1 MNKNKRAELETRG
14 YFVGNADEFLGLEP
28 YESAIVGLR
37 LSISQGIKAAREKNR
52 KTQQEIA
59 RAMNSTQN
67 RVALA
72 EAGSTQVS
80 IELMIRALYAAGGS
94 LPGIGIGRKSAAKSP
109 ADRVT
114 ASPTPAKARA
124 RAKGSKLI
132 EA

>member
-1 MNKNKRAELETRG
+1 MNKNKRAELEARG

-28 YESAIVGLR
+28 YESAIVDLR
-37 LSISQGIKAAREKNR
+37 ISISRGIKAAREKNH
-52 KTQQEIA
+52 KSQQEIA
-59 RAMNSTQN
+59 RAMSSTQS

-94 LPGIGIGRKSAAKSP
+94 LPGIGIGRKSAVKAT
-109 ADRVT
+109 ADRV
-114 ASPTPAKARA
+114 AARA
-124 RAKGSKLI
+124 GAKGPKPI